1 MPLKTTRFDILD
13 HLKTPEERIAYL
25 DAAFEEGDPAFIT
38 VALGDVARSIGMTSV
53 AKRAGVTR
61 EALYKALG
69 PEGDPKLTTLLGVAK
84 ALGIKLTAAPAVAR
98 SNRRVERGTRRGS
111 AKVNAASSET
121 GKRLRGH

>member
-1 MPLKTTRFDILD
+1 MSLKTTRFDILD

-38 VALGDVARSIGMTSV
+38 VALGDIARSIGMTSV
-53 AKRAGVTR
+53 AKQAGVTR

-84 ALGIKLTAAPAVAR
+84 ALGIKLTAAPVVAR
-98 SNRRVERGTRRGS
+98 PGRRSPHRAKAGARRKGR
-111 AKVNAASSET
+111 ARKLEPART
-121 GKRLRGH
+121 

>member
-1 MPLKTTRFDILD
+1 MSLKTTRFDIQD

-38 VALGDVARSIGMTSV
+38 VALGDIARSIGMTSV
-53 AKRAGVTR
+53 ARQAGVTR

-98 SNRRVERGTRRGS
+98 PGRRSTHR
-111 AKVNAASSET
+111 AKAGARSKGRARKLEPART
-121 GKRLRGH
+121 

>member
-1 MPLKTTRFDILD
+1 MALKTTRFDILD
-13 HLKTPEERIAYL
+13 HLKTPEERVAYL

-38 VALGDVARSIGMTSV
+38 VALGDVARSVGMTSV

-84 ALGIKLTAAPAVAR
+84 ALGITLTVAPAAAR
-98 SNRRVERGTRRGS
+98 PHRRAGRGTNRGS
-111 AKVNAASSET
+111 AKGKPVSSEI
-121 GKRLRGH
+121 GKRLSGH